1 MKLNRMCN
9 MQIYDN
15 YNTKYGQIMLKSTL
29 LALALALLTK
39 GCSSQAQAH
48 LDLVDPG
55 FVVEMA
61 EIEMAKE
68 YKDYPREAR
77 PYCRLLDEQEE
88 RDRKQR
94 EEEEFKKYGLNFQYG
109 IVDGILSG
117 LFG

>member
-1 MKLNRMCN
+1 

-61 EIEMAKE
+61 EIEMAEK
-68 YKDYPREAR
+68 YKDYPKEGR
-77 PYCRLLDEQEE
+77 PYCRLLEEKEEQERKE
-88 RDRKQR
+88 REDK
-94 EEEEFKKYGLNFQYG
+94 EFEEFGYKFKYG
-109 IVDGILSG
+109 IVDSVVGGILEG
-117 LFG
+117 IFGG